1 MLAGIV
7 LFSLINLFQATCLY
21 LYVLK
26 TSEIQRFYYVFRGF
40 LKRPVTLN
48 GLTNNCCTS
57 IKTLGVA
64 SLFVKNLMT
73 HGQYTKKNVFAIDLC
88 KKVLFLSKKGRT
100 NMKVLKFF
108 LPYITSGNFEMQ
120 KHPPEMLYNK
130 KLFLGISEYSQENTC
145 VNVSF

>member
-48 GLTNNCCTS
+48 GLTNNCCNS
-57 IKTLGVA
+57 LKTLGVA

-73 HGQYTKKNVFAIDLC
+73 HGQYTKKMFLQLIYA
-88 KKVLFLSKKGRT
+88 KKFC
-100 NMKVLKFF
+100 F
-108 LPYITSGNFEMQ
+108 
-120 KHPPEMLYNK
+120 
-130 KLFLGISEYSQENTC
+130 
-145 VNVSF
+145 